1 MSVSNATAG
10 RHDYSCLPTC
20 MSLIPPAPAIADRA
34 GDVECVSQHSARPF
48 LPVFFCA
55 STTFAAFAA
64 CGAGVLCEWMAA
76 AAGGNHGAAVGADG
90 ALFVWG
96 SAALGQLGT
105 GDTADRL
112 APSPGCP
119 RPCGRSRLGTIARA
133 S

>member
-1 MSVSNATAG
+1 MW
-10 RHDYSCLPTC
+10 
-20 MSLIPPAPAIADRA
+20 
-34 GDVECVSQHSARPF
+34 SAF
-48 LPVFFCA
+48 LPFFLRINHVPA
-55 STTFAAFAA
+55 FAAFR
-64 CGAGVLCEWMAA
+64 AGVLCEWMAA
-76 AAGGNHGAAVGADG
+76 AAGGNHGAAVGEDG

>member
-34 GDVECVSQHSARPF
+34 GDVECVSA
-48 LPVFFCA
+48 VFFA
-55 STTFAAFAA
+55 HQPRSRLSQR
-64 CGAGVLCEWMAA
+64 AGVLCEWMAA